1 MYKDL
6 LENGIQAGLHW
17 GSARNKVNPETY
29 GYLLGYRRQAVKQ
42 TDKKQAELGLNAAE
56 GTYSVIDLDLSF
68 QALRRAI
75 QYIKKASSAEGQI
88 VCVID
93 NSLPATLSQ
102 QLAYF
107 ALNNNLVVKTGK
119 EAQAMLKVQARKRLA
134 VLAQK
139 SRKAAYRTQT
149 QLRGASK
156 SSNQVVTDNEGV
168 SARLLVQKDTATRK
182 QVAGLFMI
190 GGLNSGRAMTIIAA
204 RKACVPVVSLCD
216 PSACLDGITYP
227 VVVNTTS
234 STAVYYI
241 LEVITYALL
250 KTASVTTLHNKV

>member
-1 MYKDL
+1 MYKEL
-6 LENGIQAGLHW
+6 LENGIKAGLHW

-29 GYLLGYRRQAVKQ
+29 GYLLGYRRQAVKAP
-42 TDKKQAELGLNAAE
+42 TMPTVNNQASLGVNATN
-56 GTYSVIDLDLSF
+56 GTYAVIDLDLSF

-75 QYIKKASSAEGQI
+75 QYIKKARKAEGQI

-119 EAQAMLKVQARKRLA
+119 EAQAMLKVHARKRLG

-139 SRKAAYRTQT
+139 RSAQGKAEVN
-149 QLRGASK
+149 K
-156 SSNQVVTDNEGV
+156 SAN
-168 SARLLVQKDTATRK
+168 L
-182 QVAGLFMI
+182 AGLFMI

-216 PSACLDGITYP
+216 PSASLDGITYP

-234 STAVYYI
+234 SAAVYYV
-241 LEVITYALL
+241 LEVITYALCPQEL
-250 KTASVTTLHNKV
+250 K

>member
-6 LENGIQAGLHW
+6 LENGIKAGLHW

-29 GYLLGYRRQAVKQ
+29 GYLLGYRQQKDQ
-42 TDKKQAELGLNAAE
+42 KKVSLGLNADA

-75 QYIKKASSAEGQI
+75 QYIQKARQADGQI

-119 EAQAMLKVQARKRLA
+119 EAQAMLKVHARKRLA
-134 VLAQK
+134 VLSQRGRRAHNRAQQL
-139 SRKAAYRTQT
+139 KAGGTYLKPSVANTF
-149 QLRGASK
+149 
-156 SSNQVVTDNEGV
+156 SSSQ
-168 SARLLVQKDTATRK
+168 SALVAATETTRK

-227 VVVNTTS
+227 VIVNTTS
-234 STAVYYI
+234 SAAVYYI

-250 KTASVTTLHNKV
+250 NTAPSTTLHNKV